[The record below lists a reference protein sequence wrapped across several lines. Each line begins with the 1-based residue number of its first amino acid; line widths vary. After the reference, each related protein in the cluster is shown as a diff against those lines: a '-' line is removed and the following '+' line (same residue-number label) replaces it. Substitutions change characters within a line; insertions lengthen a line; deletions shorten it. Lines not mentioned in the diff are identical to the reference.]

1 MKVDY
6 YCVGLVVLILFFLY
20 IDNSIN
26 LEGFASLDGS
36 SAEDTPTCG
45 SNVNAKANAP
55 KASIRAPSASAPS
68 APLRANGPN
77 SNDINRAIQMRNT
90 ETIGQKPQKVE
101 SAPPP
106 SMKTDLTALPSYAD
120 GLTSLDDAFG
130 PLIPSTGIPST
141 GIPSQA
147 PTNLFNN
154 GANVGGQGNIG
165 EMSLGAIGGP
175 VKPSNDKG
183 DVAGFPIFDI
193 TVMGAPVD
201 YKMDTRKQLDGA
213 AGSAT
218 GLAAGLAIGS
228 ATGLAIGSATGSA
241 KGPAKELEVHMVY
254 TDWCGH
260 SKRALPHFDKAASEL
275 DGKTMGDYKV
285 KFTKTDA
292 DTPEGKQIAK
302 DNGVKG
308 FPTHILK
315 VDGKKIEGAVGRTYD
330 ELVAKVK
337 SITG

>member
-36 SAEDTPTCG
+36 AEGTPTCG
-45 SNVNAKANAP
+45 SNVNANAP
-55 KASIRAPSASAPS
+55 KASIRAPT

-130 PLIPSTGIPST
+130 PLMVTTGV
-141 GIPSQA
+141 PSQA

-154 GANVGGQGNIG
+154 GANVGGPGNIG

-175 VKPSNDKG
+175 VKPSTGKG
-183 DVAGFPIFDI
+183 DVTGFPIFDI

-213 AGSAT
+213 T
-218 GLAAGLAIGS
+218 
-228 ATGLAIGSATGSA
+228 GSATGSA
-241 KGPAKELEVHMVY
+241 TGPSKELEVHMVY

-292 DTPEGKQIAK
+292 DTPAGKQIAK

-315 VDGKKIEGAVGRTYD
+315 VDGKKIEGAIGRTYE

>member
-45 SNVNAKANAP
+45 SNVNANAP
-55 KASIRAPSASAPS
+55 KASIRAPTASAPTASAPS

-130 PLIPSTGIPST
+130 PLITST

-183 DVAGFPIFDI
+183 DVVGFPIFDI

-201 YKMDTRKQLDGA
+201 YEMDTRKQLDGA
-213 AGSAT
+213 AGLAT
-218 GLAAGLAIGS
+218 GLAIGS
-228 ATGLAIGSATGSA
+228 FKGSATGSA
-241 KGPAKELEVHMVY
+241 KGLATGLAKELEVHMVY

>member
-45 SNVNAKANAP
+45 SNVNAKAP
-55 KASIRAPSASAPS
+55 KASIRAPTASAPTASAPS

-130 PLIPSTGIPST
+130 PLIPSTGIPS
-141 GIPSQA
+141 QA

-183 DVAGFPIFDI
+183 DVVGFPIFDI

-201 YKMDTRKQLDGA
+201 YEMDTRKQLDGA
-213 AGSAT
+213 AGLAT
-218 GLAAGLAIGS
+218 GLAIGS
-228 ATGLAIGSATGSA
+228 FKGSATGSA

-254 TDWCGH
+254 TEWCGH

>member
-45 SNVNAKANAP
+45 SNVNAP
-55 KASIRAPSASAPS
+55 KASAPS
-68 APLRANGPN
+68 APLRANGPNSNGPN

-101 SAPPP
+101 SVPPP

-120 GLTSLDDAFG
+120 GLTSLDAAFG
-130 PLIPSTGIPST
+130 PLIPST

-154 GANVGGQGNIG
+154 GANVGGPGNIG

-183 DVAGFPIFDI
+183 DVVGFPIFDI

-213 AGSAT
+213 GSAK
-218 GLAAGLAIGS
+218 GLAKGPAK
-228 ATGLAIGSATGSA
+228 GSA

-254 TDWCGH
+254 TEWCGH

-315 VDGKKIEGAVGRTYD
+315 VDGKKIEGAIGRTYD